1 MQTASAV
8 TVIMQEKFARMA
20 VYTYAMESMSYR
32 TAAILDEYQE
42 PDTAVEAAMVKVRH
56 CVWTPWSRSDIV
68 CEQLRSRSNIGC
80 EQAWSRSRHH
90 NLLTTGV

>member
-1 MQTASAV
+1 
-8 TVIMQEKFARMA
+8 MA

-56 CVWTPWSRSDIV
+56 C
-68 CEQLRSRSNIGC
+68 
-80 EQAWSRSRHH
+80 
-90 NLLTTGV
+90 